1 MLASITFTSQLP
13 ECSCLSLNKFI
24 NLWLICENA
33 VTYRWATSSFS
44 PINKSLFDSI
54 DDKKNTTTTTL
65 ITANRSHSPM
75 VTNVYIY
82 SDMINC
88 SVHWI
93 NLNYVPRSRNKLKY
107 KGIRWR
113 VSCFVQCARCFQ
125 EKVDIRVRYT
135 LNLIY
140 I

>member
-24 NLWLICENA
+24 NLCFNPDSYGMKNQKLICENA
-33 VTYRWATSSFS
+33 VNYRWATSSFS

-113 VSCFVQCARCFQ
+113 VSCFVQCARCF
-125 EKVDIRVRYT
+125 
-135 LNLIY
+135 
-140 I
+140 